1 MKMNKVEL
9 IGNLTRDVDLTTTPS
24 GEAVARF
31 TIAVQRRYTNQDG
44 VREADFVNCVV
55 WRNQAENLAKYCH
68 KGDKIAVVGEVR
80 TRTYEVD
87 GEKRFTTEILANEI
101 EFINTKKQEEQP
113 TEEMQPV
120 DDGSLPF

>member
-1 MKMNKVEL
+1 MNKVEL
-9 IGNLTRDVDLTTTPS
+9 IGNLVKDVELTHTTN

-31 TIAVQRRYTNQDG
+31 KLAVQRRYANKDG
-44 VREADFVNCVV
+44 EREADFLNCVV
-55 WRNQAENLAKYCH
+55 WRNQAENLEKYCH

-101 EFINTKKQEEQP
+101 EFVNTKKQEEQP
-113 TEEMQPV
+113 ADELQPV
-120 DDGSLPF
+120 DDSDLPF

>member
-1 MKMNKVEL
+1 MNKVEL
-9 IGNLTRDVDLTTTPS
+9 IGNLVKDVELTHTTN

-31 TIAVQRRYTNQDG
+31 NLAVQRRYANKDG
-44 VREADFVNCVV
+44 EREADFLNCVV

-101 EFINTKKQEEQP
+101 EFVNTKKQEEQP
-113 TEEMQPV
+113 ADDLQPV
-120 DDGSLPF
+120 DDSDLPF

>member
-1 MKMNKVEL
+1 MNKVEL
-9 IGNLTRDVDLTTTPS
+9 IGNLTKDVELTTTPN
-24 GEAVARF
+24 GEVVARF
-31 TIAVQRRYTNQDG
+31 KIAVQRRYTNQDG
-44 VREADFVNCVV
+44 VREADFLNCVV

-101 EFINTKKQEEQP
+101 EYINTKKQEEQQA
-113 TEEMQPV
+113 EEMQPV
-120 DDGSLPF
+120 DDSDLPF

>member
-113 TEEMQPV
+113 ADNLQPV
-120 DDGSLPF
+120 DDSDLPF

>member
-1 MKMNKVEL
+1 MNKVEL
-9 IGNLTRDVDLTTTPS
+9 IGNLTRDVELTTTPN
-24 GEAVARF
+24 GDAVARF

-44 VREADFVNCVV
+44 VREADFLNCVV

-101 EFINTKKQEEQP
+101 EFVNTKKQEEQP
-113 TEEMQPV
+113 ADDLQPV